1 MGVENVDCDHRCR
14 NTCAM
19 LAEGLRAETK
29 QVAYYE
35 QMLRDCDEP
44 EMKKCAKELRD
55 AHKDLAHRI
64 AERLSIIQTKAQVL
78 DEIIAGYES

>member
-19 LAEGLRAETK
+19 LTEGLKVEIK

-44 EMKKCAKELRD
+44 EVRKFAKELFD
-55 AHKDLAHRI
+55 AHKDLAHQI
-64 AERLSIIQTKAQVL
+64 AERLSIIKTKAQVL